1 MKILDIP
8 QSGKRGLNVSQDGA
22 FGQISRATGRVANP
36 RTKSQVAVRDN
47 MGRVAARW
55 RALQEIQRVAWMAAA
70 KDAMSNPR
78 LNQSGSLSGFL
89 LFTKINCTLAQFG
102 QAQVDAPPDH
112 PQFPDLAAQNFV
124 ITNTAGVIALKLT
137 CPTDPGANT
146 IVRGAAPL
154 SQGRETCGDY
164 RVLGTCPPAVAG
176 SADITGLYTARYGV
190 PPVAKKVYIQ
200 VNQFVDGWES
210 RPVSFWAIVPAATS

>member
-70 KDAMSNPR
+70 KEAISNPR

-102 QAQVDAPPDH
+102 QTQVDAPPDH
-112 PQFPDLAAQNFV
+112 PQFPALAAQNLV
-124 ITNTAGVIALKLT
+124 ITNTAGVIALRLT
-137 CPTDPGANT
+137 CPTDPGENT
-146 IVRGAAPL
+146 IVRGAAPI
-154 SQGRETCGDY
+154 SQGRETCRDF
-164 RVLGTCPPAVAG
+164 RVLGVCPAPVEG
-176 SADITGLYTARYGV
+176 SSDITGLYTARYGV

-200 VNQFVDGWES
+200 VNQYVDGWES
-210 RPVSFWAIVPAATS
+210 RPVSFWAIVPGAT